1 MKKTFKINSKFKKGN
16 LFYEMLSQK
25 NTLDQNSK
33 TQNQQKKMKKMIKE
47 HLIEKNKHFEC
58 PNRKQ
63 CFICLRDRGKKFQ
76 PQK

>member
-25 NTLDQNSK
+25 NTLDQKFRDSK
-33 TQNQQKKMKKMIKE
+33 STKEMKKLIKE

-63 CFICLRDRGKKFQ
+63 CFICLRERGKNFQ
-76 PQK
+76 PQ